1 MKRTVILAGLTSVL
15 LVLPGPLA
23 HACCNL
29 IPSAE
34 QTFRGALGTVD
45 RPFASPGQIVE
56 LRVRPAV
63 CDAASPGFS
72 ASAPDPGAAYAV
84 SVVFTPPGSGHRN
97 VVVLARDCAAIGTC
111 AAAGSTT
118 CLSAGPADLNVVMK
132 DGENR
137 LQFRFPDTGALRL
150 VDNQMA
156 HTLTGPATLAVTA
169 STDPLPCGLV
179 VGTCTGQTG
188 LVACVDDLFAG
199 DGTCNEVAVAP
210 LFGHFTALPPPNRF
224 EELCTTPP
232 FPTGPCTG
240 TAPEVRF
247 TVDTAGNVLLP
258 VDWRSVLV
266 ASAVPVPRLLR
277 GSSSVDTG
285 LSARPGPIHIPG
297 GEFLRSF
304 TLEGAPLP
312 PVFVPQLDPQASNE
326 LTLFGSSDTPQ
337 SVLRLARK
345 SPIAHSCMGGPTSG
359 LPCTT
364 DEECQGG
371 SCAQSMCVGGPSDG
385 QPCGNDADC
394 TPGECGEPLFE
405 FSLMEGVGP
414 VVVPRDL
421 VTGAPGVCRDGGDA
435 GQACVAP
442 GKCAGGAPCVDYRA
456 AAEDPVPLEGLTG
469 TDQVF
474 TFTENEGIAGRDL
487 NGDGDT
493 TDLVL
498 TFQDHTTGQQ
508 IPIGEGCPVPGCPE
522 GRAIT
527 AILQPPFVFPALAT
541 EGDVAAFLE
550 PEAQQGIPNPDKNLD
565 GDTMDTILRVYRRNP
580 DGRTATS
587 VTANLN
593 PPLAVD
599 AALLVNGESVAVS
612 NTQVF
617 FRTPEAASAPHAL
630 TRVAASIITA
640 PPNADFFGAP
650 ALSGDGRFV
659 AFATD
664 TSDLVPGDTNGTTD
678 VFVFDRTTRDIERAS
693 VATGGGEAHG
703 ASFNAFISADGRYVA
718 FNSIAPDLDQD
729 FSGFVGNYG
738 VFVHDRCVSNG
749 IGVPGCSPTT
759 KLVSLDITGT
769 QPRSGGTGGISGD
782 GRIVVFSSSAT
793 DLVPTRADVTGAF
806 QQLFVRDRCVAD
818 GAPIAGCTTPH
829 NELVSVDSNGNAAN
843 DEVYH
848 TSLPTISGDGNV
860 VAWVSPATN
869 LVPHDTNGTL
879 DVFVH
884 DRTTGVTEL
893 ASIASDGTA
902 GSSVSGFG
910 PKPVALS
917 FDGRFVAF
925 TSEAPTL
932 VPNGIGRPMVLVHD
946 RVTGNTELVSTTF
959 DGSPLGGP
967 FPDSLAPSITADGR
981 FVAFV
986 SSVTNLV
993 PNDMNT
999 CSAFTTPG
1007 SCPDVF
1013 VRDRL
1018 TGITSLINLDPTGQQ
1033 ATGSS
1038 GFEGF
1043 PAISADGSVVAFQ
1056 SDATNLLG
1064 PGVDTDG
1071 VDDVF
1076 AYAVGTPSCND
1087 GVIDP
1092 GETCDPPGSATCPNS
1107 ALCPETCRCS
1117 DDLSGDGDVKDTL
1130 LQSIDTTTGLL
1141 TSLSCPAEQVAVAD
1155 GKATFLRPEAAG
1167 LATGCPPGGN
1177 PPGPPPHLNGD
1188 GDTDDLVVHLWD
1200 GSTVHNLGCAASAV
1214 ALSATDVAAVVTEG
1228 ATPQLETLPLAA
1240 VPPQGGSVSCAAWTP
1255 SNQTAESIA
1264 FCGAL
1269 VAFLTS
1275 ESVQGANLNPGS
1287 GDTDQNDRVLQ
1298 LFDPSSGAVINTG
1311 RSAVDFVCNENQ
1323 VAFRTREADEGPGFV
1338 GNDDGDTLDDVLQVY
1353 DLTRPECRTSG
1364 HPADCTINTGQAVR
1378 PCALQACDPRQPYRV
1393 LPDTVKFLTLECDQ
1407 GGRTFADCSSGGT
1420 DLNDDSDAGDLV
1432 IQVFNVRTGVTQFI
1446 GTVLQAPTGAPV
1458 ADQNPLAGGS
1468 TPTISTGPDTG
1479 TVFVTQGRCVEIG
1492 GACSASTDCGNGE
1505 FCDPALLTCV
1515 RDQGTCN
1522 PQSDP
1527 TKTGCPLMSTCMNEP
1542 VVPASPDT
1550 DGDGVPDQLDNCPT
1564 VPNADQADSDHDGVG
1579 NACDAFCAGMTD
1591 PKDVVKVKTSTIAK
1605 KDGMLTATL
1614 TVALAAYGG
1623 EPVTVRLDDRD
1634 SEPIIETTLPTIPP
1648 QGKTGRAW
1656 LYKVK
1661 TDGLQSVQLKSLPK
1675 RPGYFQV
1682 KVKAKHWFTR
1692 QSADEPASE
1701 TTFTLVIGD
1710 NCYSHIAT
1718 KKLD

>member
-1 MKRTVILAGLTSVL
+1 MKHTVVLALLTSL
-15 LVLPGPLA
+15 LLSMPTAVA

-63 CDAASPGFS
+63 CDAASLGFS

-84 SVVFTPPGSGHRN
+84 TVVFTPPGSGPRN
-97 VVVLARDCAAIGTC
+97 VVVLARDCTAIGTC

-118 CLSAGPADLNVVMK
+118 CLTAGPTDLNVVAK

-137 LQFRFPDTGALRL
+137 LQFRFPDTGALGL
-150 VDNQMA
+150 VDSQMA

-169 STDPLPCGLV
+169 RTAPLPCGLV
-179 VGTCTGQTG
+179 TGTCTGQTG
-188 LVACVDDLFAG
+188 LVACVDDLFAA
-199 DGTCNEVAVAP
+199 DGTCRVAVAP

-224 EELCTTPP
+224 EELCTTPA
-232 FPTGPCTG
+232 FPAGPCTG
-240 TAPEVRF
+240 AAPEVRF

-258 VDWRSVLV
+258 VDWRGVLV

-277 GSSSVDTG
+277 GSSSVDAG
-285 LSARPGPIHIPG
+285 LSSGPVHIPG
-297 GEFLRSF
+297 GEFLGSF

-345 SPIAHSCMGGPTSG
+345 SPIAHACVGGPSAG
-359 LPCTT
+359 RPCTT
-364 DEECQGG
+364 DEECQPG
-371 SCAQSMCVGGPSDG
+371 SCTQATCVGGANAG
-385 QPCGNDADC
+385 QLCGDDTDC
-394 TPGECGEPLFE
+394 PGSECGPALFE
-405 FSLMEGVGP
+405 FRTSLVEGAGP
-414 VVVPRDL
+414 VVVPRAL
-421 VTGAPGVCRDGGDA
+421 VAGAAGVCRDGGDA

-442 GKCAGGAPCVDYRA
+442 GTCAGGAPCVDYRA

-474 TFTENEGIAGRDL
+474 TLTEDEGIAGRDL

-508 IPIGEGCPVPGCPE
+508 IPIGEGCPAPGCPE

-541 EGDVAAFLE
+541 EGDVATFLE
-550 PEAQQGIPNPDKNLD
+550 PEARQGIPTPDKNGD
-565 GDTMDTILRVYRRNP
+565 GDTMDTILRVFRRNP
-580 DGRTATS
+580 DGTTATH
-587 VTANLN
+587 VTANLS

-599 AALLVNGESVAVS
+599 AALLVNGQSVAVS
-612 NTQVF
+612 NGQVF
-617 FRTPEAASAPHAL
+617 FRTPEAASVPHAL
-630 TRVAASIITA
+630 TRVAASIITT
-640 PPNADFFGAP
+640 PSNADFFGAP
-650 ALSGDGRFV
+650 TLSADGRFV

-664 TSDLVPGDTNGTTD
+664 ATDLLGPGGDTNNATD
-678 VFVFDRTTRDIERAS
+678 VFVFDRTTDQIDRVS
-693 VATGGGEAHG
+693 VATGGTESNG

-718 FNSIAPDLDQD
+718 FNSVASNLDQR
-729 FSGFVGNYG
+729 FPGFVGNYG

-749 IGVPGCSPTT
+749 VAVSGCSPTT
-759 KLVSLDITGT
+759 DLVSLNVDGT

-793 DLVPTRADVTGAF
+793 DLVPPRGDVTGAF

-848 TSLPTISGDGNV
+848 TALPTVSGNGNV

-902 GSSVSGFG
+902 GTSVSGFG
-910 PKPVALS
+910 AKPAALS

-946 RVTGNTELVSTTF
+946 RVTGNTELVSTAF
-959 DGSPLGGP
+959 DGSVPGGP

-981 FVAFV
+981 FVSFV

-1018 TGITSLINLDPTGQQ
+1018 TGITSLIDLDPTGQQ

-1043 PAISADGSVVAFQ
+1043 TAISADGSVVAFQ

-1076 AYAVGTPSCND
+1076 AYAVGTPSCNN

-1092 GETCDPPGSATCPNS
+1092 GETCDPPGSATCPPDN
-1107 ALCPETCRCS
+1107 ALCPETCRCA
-1117 DDLSGDGDVKDTL
+1117 DDLSGDGDVHDTL
-1130 LQSIDTTTGLL
+1130 LMTLDGTATTPPAHPTQL
-1141 TSLSCPAEQVAVAD
+1141 CPAEQVAVAN
-1155 GKATFLRPEAAG
+1155 GRAAFLRPEAAG
-1167 LATGCPPGGN
+1167 PATGCPGGTAI
-1177 PPGPPPHLNGD
+1177 GRGVDLNGD
-1188 GDTDDLVVHLWD
+1188 GDATDLVVHLWD
-1200 GSTVHNLGCAASAV
+1200 GAAVDNLGCAASAV
-1214 ALSATDVAAVVTEG
+1214 ALSSTEVAAVVTEG
-1228 ATPQLETLPLAA
+1228 ATPQVKTLALAA
-1240 VPPQGGSVSCAAWTP
+1240 VPAGSSVPCSAWTA
-1255 SNQTAESIA
+1255 SNPPQPAASIT
-1264 FCGAL
+1264 FCGSL
-1269 VAFLTS
+1269 VAFLTP
-1275 ESVQGANLNPGS
+1275 ESVPGAKDG
-1287 GDTDQNDRVLQ
+1287 VLR
-1298 LFDPSSGAVINTG
+1298 LVDPATGAVIDTG
-1311 RSAVDFVCNENQ
+1311 QTAVDFVCNDSQ
-1323 VAFRTREADEGPGFV
+1323 VAFRTHECSQPGSVNV
-1338 GNDDGDTLDDVLQVY
+1338 GCPGGGTDLNGDGDAADDVLQVY
-1353 DLTRPECRTSG
+1353 DLVQRRLV
-1364 HPADCTINTGQAVR
+1364 NTGQAVR
-1378 PCALQACDPRQPYRV
+1378 PCTLQACDPRQPYRV
-1393 LPDTVKFLTLECDQ
+1393 LPDTVKFLTFECDQ
-1407 GGRTFADCSSGGT
+1407 GGTNVADCSTGGT
-1420 DLNDDSDAGDLV
+1420 DLNNDGDAGDLV

-1446 GTVLQAPTGAPV
+1446 GTVLQGPTGAPV
-1458 ADQNPLAGGS
+1458 PDQNPLAGGS
-1468 TPTISTGPDTG
+1468 TTGVTTAPDTG

-1492 GACSASTDCGNGE
+1492 GACSASADCGNGE
-1505 FCDPALLTCV
+1505 FCDPALLTCI

-1564 VPNADQADSDHDGVG
+1564 VPNPDQADSDGDGVG
-1579 NACDAFCAGMTD
+1579 NACDAFCKEASD
-1591 PKDVVKVKTSTIAK
+1591 PRDQVQIKTSVNPNS
-1605 KDGMLTATL
+1605 DGMLRATL
-1614 TVALAAYGG
+1614 TVVLAAYAG
-1623 EPVTVRLDDRD
+1623 EPVTVHLDDLD
-1634 SEPIIETTLPTIPP
+1634 SVPIVAATLPTVPP
-1648 QGKTGRAW
+1648 QGNSGKAW
-1656 LYKVK
+1656 QYKAK
-1661 TDGLQSVQLKSLPK
+1661 TDGLQLVQLKNLAPK
-1675 RPGYFQV
+1675 HPNRFQV
-1682 KVKAKHWFTR
+1682 KLKAKRWFTMGA
-1692 QSADEPASE
+1692 ADEPASA
-1701 TTFTLVIGD
+1701 TTLTVIIGD
-1710 NCYSHIAT
+1710 HCYSHVAT
-1718 KKLD
+1718 KKTQ